1 VISCEKTSKAG
12 DELKKLISIIVPAY
26 NEEACIEEL
35 SRRLVAVMDSLTNYV
50 FEVLVVENGSTDNT
64 WSLLQSLADFDKRFK
79 PIRLSRNFGM
89 DGGITA
95 GLDLASGDA
104 CVIMTAD
111 LQDPPELIFKF
122 VEKWELGYENIY
134 MIVEK
139 RSSSSIL
146 RRLNSKVF
154 YLIADRLT
162 GGLVPRDVSDFRL
175 VDRKVYEAVRSMKER
190 SRFVRG
196 LFAWAGFKSMGIEHE
211 RPARFGGESKANF
224 SSVFRLAKHGILSFS
239 DFPLRI
245 ISWLGLF
252 FSSIAIAG
260 MFIFALLRLINGTP
274 FPGFATIVTVVLF
287 FFGVLSFMLGILAE
301 YVAMIGNEVKSRP
314 NYIVAERINSN

>member
-1 VISCEKTSKAG
+1 MLFRS
-12 DELKKLISIIVPAY
+12 
-26 NEEACIEEL
+26 
-35 SRRLVAVMDSLTNYV
+35 
-50 FEVLVVENGSTDNT
+50 
-64 WSLLQSLADFDKRFK
+64 
-79 PIRLSRNFGM
+79 
-89 DGGITA
+89 
-95 GLDLASGDA
+95 A

-122 VEKWELGYENIY
+122 VEKWELGYENVY

-139 RSSSSIL
+139 RSSSNIM
-146 RRLNSKVF
+146 RRFNSKVF
-154 YLIADRLT
+154 YFIADRLT

-252 FSSIAIAG
+252 FSSSAIVG

-301 YVAMIGNEVKSRP
+301 YVAMISNEVKSRP
-314 NYIVAERINSN
+314 NYIIAERINSN